1 MLSKQRRYFFTK
13 GFVCKRHQFHRRC
26 SRKRRQHHQE
36 HTSHAREL
44 HRCLPRSMTTLSR
57 LTSRLSVF
65 KIPLLMS
72 SPSQLMEL
80 TPLQELA
87 QSLVN
92 CERCKLAKLGRSQV
106 VFGVGNPHA
115 SIMFV
120 GEAPGFN
127 EDQKGEPFVGAAGKL
142 LNDLL
147 ASAGLSRDQIYIA
160 NVIKCRPPNNR
171 DPEQYEVETCKPFLM
186 QQIQLIRPKL
196 VCTLGNWA
204 TQTLLERKVGITKVK
219 TQAFYMKNFVIF
231 PLLHPAAA
239 LHQGNLLETLKED
252 FKKLKEFLDRHSKPT
267 QPTNAAS
274 TSAAPVLNI
283 ESSQPTQMDLFGK

>member
-1 MLSKQRRYFFTK
+1 
-13 GFVCKRHQFHRRC
+13 
-26 SRKRRQHHQE
+26 
-36 HTSHAREL
+36 
-44 HRCLPRSMTTLSR
+44 MT
-57 LTSRLSVF
+57 
-65 KIPLLMS
+65 
-72 SPSQLMEL
+72 
-80 TPLQELA
+80 LQELA
-87 QSLVN
+87 KSLHN
-92 CERCKLAKLGRSQV
+92 CQRCKLAKLGRSQV

-147 ASAGLSRDQIYIA
+147 QSANLSRDQIYIA

-171 DPEQYEVETCKPFLM
+171 DPEPDEVETCKPFLM
-186 QQIQLIRPKL
+186 QQIQMIRPKL

-219 TQAFYMKNFVIF
+219 AQAFYMKDFVIF

-239 LHQGNLLETLKED
+239 LHQGNLLDTLKED
-252 FKKLKEFLDRHSKPT
+252 FKKLKEFLDRHT
-267 QPTNAAS
+267 QPVAS
-274 TSAAPVLNI
+274 ESAEPAAPTLTI
-283 ESSQPTQMDLFGK
+283 EPPNPAQMDLFG

>member
-1 MLSKQRRYFFTK
+1 
-13 GFVCKRHQFHRRC
+13 
-26 SRKRRQHHQE
+26 
-36 HTSHAREL
+36 
-44 HRCLPRSMTTLSR
+44 MT
-57 LTSRLSVF
+57 
-65 KIPLLMS
+65 
-72 SPSQLMEL
+72 L

-87 QSLVN
+87 KSLHD
-92 CERCKLAKLGRSQV
+92 CQRCKLAKLGRTQV

-120 GEAPGFN
+120 GEAPGFH
-127 EDQKGEPFVGAAGKL
+127 EDQQGEPFVGAAGRL

-171 DPEQYEVETCKPFLM
+171 DPEPDEVDTCKPFLM
-186 QQIQLIRPKL
+186 QQIEMIRPKL

-219 TQAFYMKNFVIF
+219 AQAFYMKNFVIF

-239 LHQGNLLETLKED
+239 LHQGNLLEPLKED
-252 FKKLKEFLDRHSKPT
+252 FKKLKDFLDRHTKRAEPT
-267 QPTNAAS
+267 A
-274 TSAAPVLNI
+274 TSPAAPTLHI
-283 ESSQPTQMDLFGK
+283 ESPQPAQMDLFG

>member
-1 MLSKQRRYFFTK
+1 M
-13 GFVCKRHQFHRRC
+13 
-26 SRKRRQHHQE
+26 
-36 HTSHAREL
+36 
-44 HRCLPRSMTTLSR
+44 TLS
-57 LTSRLSVF
+57 
-65 KIPLLMS
+65 
-72 SPSQLMEL
+72 
-80 TPLQELA
+80 PLQELA
-87 QSLVN
+87 QSLVG

-147 ASAGLSRDQIYIA
+147 ASAGLSRDHIYIA

-171 DPEQYEVETCKPFLM
+171 DPEQDEVETCKPFLL

-219 TQAFYMKNFVIF
+219 AQAFHLKDFVLF

-239 LHQGNLLETLKED
+239 LHQGNLLPTLKED
-252 FKKLKEFLDRHSKPT
+252 FKKLKEFLDRHSTPSEPT
-267 QPTNAAS
+267 SAAPTP
-274 TSAAPVLNI
+274 AAPVLNI
-283 ESSQPTQMDLFGK
+283 ESPQPAQMDLFG